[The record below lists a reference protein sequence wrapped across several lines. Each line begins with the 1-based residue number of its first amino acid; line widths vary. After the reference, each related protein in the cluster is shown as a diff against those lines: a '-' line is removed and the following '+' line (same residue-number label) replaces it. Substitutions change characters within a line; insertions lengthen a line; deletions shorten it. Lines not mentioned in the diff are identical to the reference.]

1 MPTNRSSPQRRA
13 TDLAARDRAVMEEIQ
28 KGQDERDKKIARLR
42 ALRLAKEA
50 ADQATAEKAEAERLL
65 AAQRALQPSSSGKK
79 PAKSRRKKP
88 LETKGSKEQ
97 TAHG

>member
-1 MPTNRSSPQRRA
+1 MPANKSSPQRRA

-28 KGQDERDKKIARLR
+28 KGQEERDKKTARLR

-50 ADQATAEKAEAERLL
+50 ADMATAEKAEAERLL
-65 AAQRALQPSSSGKK
+65 AAKRALQSSSSGKK
-79 PAKSRRKKP
+79 PAKSRQRKSP
-88 LETKGSKEQ
+88 EAKGSKEQ